1 MGNCRK
7 SGRAYN
13 FQGKEISY
21 KLMTPFVTVRTRLE
35 SLCNQCFLPPS
46 CLNFFPKFLLGILLP
61 TVFLNLFSFFNP
73 YLASPTSRLL
83 VFFCGVSRPDLLN
96 ASVVKNF
103 SRVFVKIWWWNTWRF
118 IFSSFISGQSPKGS
132 LVHGLLRC
140 HKMHGGIGTE

>member
-73 YLASPTSRLL
+73 YLASPTPRLL
-83 VFFCGVSRPDLLN
+83 VWFESVSIFGSFRTSWNHTYFTWDRDICHIFCGTQEQCWDWM
-96 ASVVKNF
+96 
-103 SRVFVKIWWWNTWRF
+103 RVF
-118 IFSSFISGQSPKGS
+118 SGGEILYRWGKTY
-132 LVHGLLRC
+132 LL
-140 HKMHGGIGTE
+140 GP